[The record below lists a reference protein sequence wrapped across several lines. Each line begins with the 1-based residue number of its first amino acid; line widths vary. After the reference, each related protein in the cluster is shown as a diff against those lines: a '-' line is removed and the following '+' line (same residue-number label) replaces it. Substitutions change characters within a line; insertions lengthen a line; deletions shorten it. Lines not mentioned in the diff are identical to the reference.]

1 MTKSS
6 ARASLALLLAA
17 QLIFAAAAI
26 NTRAQNAAQPAA
38 PAATLEGFT
47 PADSA
52 VERALEERFRA
63 IPKPESARE
72 HLRQLTKEPHVAGT
86 QEDYQT
92 AVYVRDRMREYGVNA
107 ELKEYQ
113 VLLPFP
119 KTPTVLELVAP
130 RRERLRLQEAVV
142 AEDPTS
148 SSRKIVPLF
157 NGYSAS
163 GDVTAPLVYVNY
175 GLPEDYAALKKINV
189 DTKGKIVIARY
200 GRSFRGV
207 KARVAEEHGAVGC
220 IIYSDPADDGYA
232 QGDVYPKGP
241 WRPETSAQRGS
252 VQYLFIH
259 PGDPLTP
266 GAPAVAGTPRLKQS
280 EATNLTKLPVQPIS
294 YGDAR
299 KLLEP
304 LRGQVRPAGF
314 QGGLPFAY
322 HVGGTADVRV
332 HLKTD
337 MEFKTM
343 TIWDVVG
350 RVEGGEERDR
360 WVVLGNHRD
369 AWTFGAVDP
378 NSGTTAMLELAR
390 GFGELTR
397 QGWKPR
403 RTIILC
409 SWDAEEQGLIG
420 STEWAEENA
429 GELKEKAVAYLNMD
443 VAVSGPNFGASS
455 VPTMWKLVRA
465 ATRDVRDPKTGKS
478 LYQAWQDRAREDRP
492 EAELTDAE
500 AGSDAPI
507 AEARIGALGSGSDY
521 TPFLQHLGVP
531 SLDMGF
537 GGDYGVYH
545 SAYDSFAWMA
555 KFGDPQF
562 VYHVAAAQIW
572 GTIAMRLADS
582 SALPL
587 DYADYADQIR
597 DFVNETVKTARRRRL
612 ADSFDSKALLDAAKD
627 LGDEA
632 ARTRTRRDELLGE
645 IERSRPRADDTHP
658 RSVARLRKIND
669 SLLAAERALTDA
681 RGLTGRPWYTH
692 QIYAP
697 GFYTGYAAQPLPD
710 LRQAIEDRNT
720 TNAREAAA
728 RIAAAIRRAAQVLKD
743 GREG

>member
-1 MTKSS
+1 MRNSS
-6 ARASLALLLAA
+6 ARASLALFLSA
-17 QLIFAAAAI
+17 QLIFAAAAK
-26 NTRAQNAAQPAA
+26 TRAQDATSA
-38 PAATLEGFT
+38 AATAAAALEGFT
-47 PADSA
+47 PADA
-52 VERALEERFRA
+52 GVERALEERFRA

-92 AVYVRDRMREYGVNA
+92 AVYVRDRMREYGINA
-107 ELKEYQ
+107 ELKEYR
-113 VLLPFP
+113 VLLPYP

-130 RRERLRLQEAVV
+130 RRERLRLQEA
-142 AEDPTS
+142 AIPEDPTS
-148 SSRKIVPLF
+148 ASRKIIPLF
-157 NGYSAS
+157 NGYSAT

-175 GLPEDYAALKKINV
+175 GLPEDYAALKKLNV
-189 DTKGKIVIARY
+189 ETKGKIVIARY

-207 KARVAEEHGAVGC
+207 KARVAEEHGAIGV

-266 GAPAVAGTPRLKQS
+266 GAPATPGTPRLTQAQ
-280 EATNLTKLPVQPIS
+280 ATNLPKLPVQPIS

-322 HVGGTADVRV
+322 HVGGTEDVRV
-332 HLKTD
+332 RLKTD
-337 MEFKTM
+337 MDFRTE

-429 GELKEKAVAYLNMD
+429 DELREKAVAYLNVD

-455 VPTMWKLVRA
+455 VPTMWKLIRS

-478 LYQAWQDRAREDRP
+478 LYQAWQDRARENRP

-500 AGSDAPI
+500 AGSDTPI

-521 TPFLQHLGVP
+521 TPFLQHLGVT

-545 SAYDSFAWMA
+545 SAYDSFAWMT

-572 GTIAMRLADS
+572 GTITMRLADA

-597 DFVNETVKTARRRRL
+597 DFVNETVKTAQRRRL

-627 LGDEA
+627 LSDEA

-645 IERSRPRADDTHP
+645 IERSRPRADDAHP
-658 RSVARLRKIND
+658 RSVARLRKLND

-728 RIAAAIRRAAQVLKD
+728 RIAAAVRRAAQVLKD

>member
-1 MTKSS
+1 MRNSS
-6 ARASLALLLAA
+6 ARASLALLLSA
-17 QLIFAAAAI
+17 QLICAA
-26 NTRAQNAAQPAA
+26 TA
-38 PAATLEGFT
+38 PAARAQSPSQGATSAAALDGFT

-52 VERALEERFRA
+52 VERALEDRFRA
-63 IPKPESARE
+63 IPRPESARE

-86 QEDYQT
+86 QEDHQT
-92 AVYVRDRMREYGVNA
+92 ALYVRDRMREYGIDA

-113 VLLPFP
+113 VLLPYP
-119 KTPTVLELVAP
+119 KVPTVLELVAP
-130 RRERLRLQEAVV
+130 RRERLRLQEA
-142 AEDPTS
+142 AIPEDPTS
-148 SSRKIVPLF
+148 SSRKIIPLF

-175 GLPEDYAALKKINV
+175 GLPEDYAALKKLNV
-189 DTKGKIVIARY
+189 ETKGKIVIARY

-207 KARVAEEHGAVGC
+207 KARVAEEHGAVGV

-241 WRPETSAQRGS
+241 WRPESSAQRGS

-266 GAPAVAGTPRLKQS
+266 GAPAVAGTPRLTQAQ
-280 EATNLTKLPVQPIS
+280 ATNLPRLPVQPIS

-299 KLLEP
+299 RLLEP

-322 HVGGTADVRV
+322 HVGGTNDVRV
-332 HLKTD
+332 HLRTD
-337 MEFKTM
+337 MDFKTT

-350 RVEGGEERDR
+350 RVGGNEEKDR

-378 NSGTTAMLELAR
+378 NSGTAAMLELAR
-390 GFGELTR
+390 GFGELTK

-403 RTIILC
+403 RTIVLC

-429 GELKEKAVAYLNMD
+429 AELREKAVAYLNMD
-443 VAVSGPNFGASS
+443 VAVAGANFGASS
-455 VPTMWKLVRA
+455 VPTMWRLIRA

-478 LYQAWQDRAREDRP
+478 VYQAWQDHSREDRP

-500 AGSDAPI
+500 AGTDTPV
-507 AEARIGALGSGSDY
+507 AEARIAALGSGSDY

-545 SAYDSFAWMA
+545 SAYDSFTWMT

-562 VYHVAAAQIW
+562 TYHVAAAQIW

-587 DYADYADQIR
+587 DYADYAEQIR
-597 DFVNETVKTARRRRL
+597 DFVNETVKTARRRKL
-612 ADSFDSKALLDAAKD
+612 ADSFDAKALLDAAKD

-632 ARTRTRRDELLGE
+632 ARTRTRRDELVGE
-645 IERSRPRADDTHP
+645 VERSRARADDANP
-658 RSVARLRKIND
+658 RAAARLRKIND

-728 RIAAAIRRAAQVLKD
+728 RITAAVRRAAQTLKD
-743 GREG
+743 GRED